1 MIGSTI
7 CRRSRR
13 TGFTLVEVMV
23 SLLIFGVIASAG
35 VALLTVS
42 VDNRETV
49 RAATERL
56 AALQRTRA
64 LLKADLG
71 QAVDRPGRDTS
82 GARVR
87 DGLSGGGTVLLSLTR
102 TGWSNPSQQPRAS
115 MQRVDYVLNGR
126 RLERRPLGFLDGA
139 RPGPQ
144 QILLEDVT
152 QARITFIA
160 DGIESPVWPATDQ
173 RRMPDAVRIDLV
185 LEGYG
190 EVSQWFSM
198 DAGR

>member
-1 MIGSTI
+1 
-7 CRRSRR
+7 
-13 TGFTLVEVMV
+13 MV

-49 RAATERL
+49 HAATQRL

-71 QAVDRPGRDTS
+71 QAVDRPGRNSS
-82 GARVR
+82 GARTP
-87 DGLSGGGTVLLSLTR
+87 DGLSGGAGAVLVSLTR

-126 RLERRPLGFLDGA
+126 RLERRAYGFLDGA
-139 RPGPQ
+139 RPGSP
-144 QILLEDVT
+144 QILLDDVI
-152 QARITFIA
+152 QARIVFVA
-160 DGIESPVWPATDQ
+160 DGIERPVWPASDQ
-173 RRMPDAVRIDLV
+173 RRMPDAVRVDLV

-190 EVSQWFSM
+190 EVSQWFLT